1 MLVLPGVHSVD
12 VKHEKN
18 EVTIKGAIVAKKIHE
33 RPQKWS
39 KQKVEPISET
49 KVKDAEKGAKETKT
63 VISLHPVFIHI
74 KRQTIP

>member
-33 RPQKWS
+33 RLQKWS
-39 KQKVEPISET
+39 KKKVELISET
-49 KVKDAEKGAKETKT
+49 KVKEAEKGAKETKK
-63 VISLHPVFIHI
+63 VISLIQVFIHI